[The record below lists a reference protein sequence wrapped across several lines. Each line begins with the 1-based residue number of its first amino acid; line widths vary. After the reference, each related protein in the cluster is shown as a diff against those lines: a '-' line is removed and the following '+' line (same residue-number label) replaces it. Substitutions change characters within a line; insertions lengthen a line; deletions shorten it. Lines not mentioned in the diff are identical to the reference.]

1 MKTENQFSSIIQN
14 LSREVYTCDEPGF
27 VKLYNKAAVNLRSM
41 EPVTGRNLMDSHC
54 RIFKSDGT
62 SLPLDKYPMAKA
74 IKEHGPLQADEI
86 VIQPGKSFSHI
97 NPYTPPLFNEKS
109 ELTNAINILAD
120 VTEKEGSSEERYKN
134 LVEHAADGIYL
145 FDEQGNFISA
155 NISGCNMLGYTKEEL
170 PALNLADILPP
181 TYTGRP
187 STELCNL
194 KKGNP
199 LLEEKKIM
207 RKNGSLFFAEVS
219 AQIIAGG
226 IIQAIV
232 RDITE
237 RKASEEKMLKAIERY
252 DMLARATSDT
262 IWDWD
267 ILNNKINYNDG
278 ITKMFGHTSLQIN
291 NPVSWWKKN
300 IHPYDWEKVSHT
312 LDEVFTNKAEQF
324 QLSYLFKC
332 ADGSYKNIYDRA
344 FVIFDNAGNPSRMIG
359 AMQDVTYLRQEEIRI
374 MKATLDA
381 QENERQQIGFELHD
395 NINQILTGCLLNLG
409 TIKNSSPER
418 AAELVEKSKEY
429 ILMAINETRKLSH
442 RLAPSFSDNHS
453 IKKSFEE
460 LIQVMNVNNQFT
472 TKLHFD
478 NFSNPDISYNVNLNL
493 YRILQEQLTNIVKYS
508 KATIVEISIKIKDN
522 HIVMRTFDNGI
533 GFKPSAANMGIG
545 LSNMKKRIQVL
556 SGTFNLNTAP
566 GKGCEII
573 VSLPVENKTKN
584 EKPGFIKTDL
594 PVYKSRLVRY

>member
-1 MKTENQFSSIIQN
+1 MLLMASAY
-14 LSREVYTCDEPGF
+14 LMSR
-27 VKLYNKAAVNLRSM
+27 
-41 EPVTGRNLMDSHC
+41 
-54 RIFKSDGT
+54 
-62 SLPLDKYPMAKA
+62 
-74 IKEHGPLQADEI
+74 
-86 VIQPGKSFSHI
+86 VI
-97 NPYTPPLFNEKS
+97 LF
-109 ELTNAINILAD
+109 
-120 VTEKEGSSEERYKN
+120 
-134 LVEHAADGIYL
+134 
-145 FDEQGNFISA
+145 SA
-155 NISGCNMLGYTKEEL
+155 NISGCNMMGYNKEEL

-181 TYTGRP
+181 AYTGRL
-187 STELCNL
+187 STELCKL

-199 LLEEKKIM
+199 LLVEKKIM

-226 IIQAIV
+226 NIQAIV

-267 ILNNKINYNDG
+267 ILNNKITYNDG
-278 ITKMFGHTSLQIN
+278 ITKMFGYTSLQIK

-300 IHPYDWEKVSHT
+300 IHPSDWEKVSQS
-312 LDEVFTNKAEQF
+312 LDDVFINKAEQF

-332 ADGSYKNIYDRA
+332 ADGSCKNIYDRA

-409 TIKNSSPER
+409 TIKSSSPEK

-442 RLAPSFSDNHS
+442 RLAPSFFDQDS

-460 LIQVMNVNNQFT
+460 LVSVMNVTNQFS
-472 TKLHFD
+472 TKLYFD
-478 NFSNPDISYNVNLNL
+478 DFSKTDVNYTVNLNL
-493 YRILQEQLTNIVKYS
+493 YRILQEQLTNMVKYS
-508 KATIVEISIKIKDN
+508 KATAIEVGIKIKDN

-533 GFKPSAANMGIG
+533 GFKPSSANIGMG

-573 VSLPVENKTKN
+573 VSLPLGNTTTMKSVVSSKQIYRYTKA
-584 EKPGFIKTDL
+584 G
-594 PVYKSRLVRY
+594 